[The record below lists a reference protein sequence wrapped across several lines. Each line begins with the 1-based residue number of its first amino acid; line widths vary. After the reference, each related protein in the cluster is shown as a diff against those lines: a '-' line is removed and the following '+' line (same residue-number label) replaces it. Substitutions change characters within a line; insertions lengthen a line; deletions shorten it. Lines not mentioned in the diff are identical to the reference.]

1 MRFLLVSLFGFS
13 LTFLIIPMGCKDH
26 RFDYIDT
33 VACPVVPAVNKIKI
47 THNYFNRKIQSK
59 TKAFYDDNGYK
70 IVWLDRRGSS
80 NLYKAFKTEVLESF
94 RYGMNPEDYQLDFID
109 AEIEKLY
116 DHRKPDVVE
125 IAKLDLQITAS
136 FFLFTT
142 HMIEGRI
149 RNPGAPEFIWKKGL
163 PNEDD
168 VDILLKETTGAK
180 LRRELDK
187 LQPPDPQYEK
197 LRTALEK
204 YRKLE
209 AGNQF
214 KPLRLNRPLKP
225 GQSDDAVPH
234 LRNILTE
241 TDLHE
246 NGVNDS
252 TMYDDALVT
261 AVKKFQ
267 KRHGLTEDGIVRGET
282 LRFLNLP
289 FNERAD
295 MIALNLERLRWRP
308 FTTQHKDDI
317 LINVPEYFLR
327 VYHNKKE
334 ELSMRVVLGSDF
346 NATPIFN
353 DTLKYIAFSPTWNVP
368 QSILEEEFLPNLQAN
383 PEYYSQEFIFY
394 HKRDSI
400 NPAEVDWN
408 DEDLNLAEFRAVQRS
423 GDLNALGKVKFIM
436 PNNFNIYL
444 HDTPADALF
453 KRKERALS
461 HGCVRLEKPVE
472 LAEYLLRDQPKWN
485 RKRIEEAMDS
495 EEPINV
501 NLKKPY
507 PVHIVYRTVWVD
519 DDNEVNFREDIYGH
533 DKRQLAQL
541 KKAGEL

>member
-1 MRFLLVSLFGFS
+1 
-13 LTFLIIPMGCKDH
+13 MGCKDH

-33 VACPVVPAVNKIKI
+33 VACPVAPAVNKIKI

-70 IVWLDRRGSS
+70 IVWLDRRGPSS
-80 NLYKAFKTEVLESF
+80 LYKAFKTEVQESA
-94 RYGMNPEDYQLDFID
+94 RYGMNPEDYQVDIID
-109 AEIEKLY
+109 SEIEKLY

-149 RNPGAPEFIWKKGL
+149 RNPGAPEFIWQKGQ
-163 PNEDD
+163 PKEDD
-168 VDILLKETTGAK
+168 VDILLNETNGSG
-180 LRRELDK
+180 LRKELDR
-187 LQPPDPQYEK
+187 LQPMDPQYEK
-197 LRTALEK
+197 LRKALETYHK
-204 YRKLE
+204 VE
-209 AGNQF
+209 AQASF
-214 KPLRLNRPLKP
+214 KPLHLSRPLKP
-225 GQSDDAVPH
+225 GQSDDNVAHV
-234 LRNILTE
+234 RTILSPIY
-241 TDLHE
+241 LQSK
-246 NGVNDS
+246 NVNDS
-252 TMYDDALVT
+252 TMYDDELVA

-267 KRHGLTEDGIVRGET
+267 RLHGLTEDGIVRGET
-282 LRFLNLP
+282 LRFLNISP
-289 FNERAD
+289 GERAD
-295 MIALNLERLRWRP
+295 MISLNLERLRWRP
-308 FTTQHKDDI
+308 FTTQHEDDI
-317 LINVPEYFLR
+317 IVNVPEYYLR

-334 ELSMRVVLGSDF
+334 QLSMRVVLGSDF

-394 HKRDSI
+394 HKRDSV
-400 NPAEVDWN
+400 NPAEIDWK
-408 DEDLNLAEFRAVQRS
+408 DEKLNLEEFRAVQRS

-444 HDTPADALF
+444 HDTPADGLF

-461 HGCVRLEKPVE
+461 HGCVRLEKPIE
-472 LAEYLLRDQPKWN
+472 LAEYLLKDQPKWN
-485 RKRIEEAMDS
+485 RKRIEEAIDS
-495 EEPINV
+495 DEPINV

-519 DDNEVNFREDIYGH
+519 ENGEVNFREDIYGH
-533 DKRQLAQL
+533 DKRQLSQL
-541 KKAGEL
+541 RKAGEI